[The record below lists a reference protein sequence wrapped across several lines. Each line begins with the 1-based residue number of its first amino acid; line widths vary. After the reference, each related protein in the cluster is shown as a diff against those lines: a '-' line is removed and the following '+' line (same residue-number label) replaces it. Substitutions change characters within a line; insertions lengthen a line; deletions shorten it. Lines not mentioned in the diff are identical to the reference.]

1 MRRMV
6 SHQHKRGRAGDELR
20 VHNTQTLV
28 EHEEPA
34 NEFPGGVM
42 NHRLAERRLAHQ
54 ARDTGGGGQAE
65 VPRRLVV
72 PLPHGLP
79 KEPVI
84 RLLGSPR
91 PTPCIDY
98 GIAQALTTY
107 GIIGIKV
114 WVYKGDLLDR
124 NEQPEAAEPAADD
137 RRPRR
142 APARPEGEKPRTRTV
157 KKAEGPEGDATAPAK
172 RVRKAGV

>member
-1 MRRMV
+1 M
-6 SHQHKRGRAGDELR
+6 SAGRLNG
-20 VHNTQTLV
+20 
-28 EHEEPA
+28 
-34 NEFPGGVM
+34 
-42 NHRLAERRLAHQ
+42 AEI
-54 ARDTGGGGQAE
+54 ARSEWYREG
-65 VPRRLVV
+65 RV
-72 PLPHGLP
+72 PLHTL
-79 KEPVI
+79 
-84 RLLGSPR
+84 RAD
-91 PTPCIDY
+91 IDY

-142 APARPEGEKPRTRTV
+142 APARPEGDKPRTRTV